1 MENVLKIL
9 QGKSLTK
16 KNIFDILSDLDIN
29 NLNKQEIKYE
39 ESQNNEIIF
48 KEKKEPIEE
57 IIIIRRMEPDNEVEI
72 KCESCSKIFL
82 NSDLLE
88 KHLSKHNECI
98 IWKSHPDKTD
108 NINLETGLHLTITKI
123 LCQALR
129 NENKL
134 ECKWCKSSFISVG
147 NLNKH
152 LNTSRVCN
160 KLTFVEFKKL
170 INEI

>member
-1 MENVLKIL
+1 MENLLKDL
-9 QGKSLTK
+9 QGKSLSK
-16 KNIFDILSDLDIN
+16 KNIFDILADIDIN
-29 NLNKQEIKYE
+29 KLNKSEIKQG
-39 ESQNNEIIF
+39 QNQTNEIIF

-72 KCESCSKIFL
+72 KCDSCSKMFL

-98 IWKSHPDKTD
+98 VWKSHPEKSED
-108 NINLETGLHLTITKI
+108 INLETGLHLIITK
-123 LCQALR
+123 LLSQALR

-134 ECKWCKSSFISVG
+134 ECKWCQSSFISVG

-152 LNTSRVCN
+152 LNTSRICN